1 MTTIF
6 FLVRHAA
13 HDNVDDFLAGRS
25 GGIVLGESGLSQA
38 ARLGQRL
45 RRERFDAIHASPRER
60 TQETAIAIA
69 GAYGLTEIHANPALD
84 EIDFGEWSGRAFE
97 ELASDP
103 DWQRWNEDRS
113 RARAPGGE
121 TMIEVQARVM
131 SCIEALAK
139 QHRGGAVV
147 LVSHADVIKAA
158 VCHFL
163 GLPVQGCFRFDI
175 APASIT
181 TIVTGDWGG
190 KVLGLN
196 EIVA

>member
-1 MTTIF
+1 MTTTF
-6 FLVRHAA
+6 FMVRHAA
-13 HDNVDDFLAGRS
+13 QDNVDGILAGRS
-25 GGIVLGESGLSQA
+25 SGVVLGESGLAQA

-60 TQETAIAIA
+60 TRETAIAIA
-69 GAYGLTEIHANPALD
+69 GAYGLREIHANPALD

-103 DWQRWNEDRS
+103 DWRQWNEDRA

-121 TMIEVQARVM
+121 TMIEVQARVV
-131 SCIEALAK
+131 SCMESLAK
-139 QHRGGAVV
+139 QHRGGALV
-147 LVSHADVIKAA
+147 LVSHADVIKAT
-158 VCHFL
+158 VCHYL
-163 GLPVQGCFRFDI
+163 GLPVEGCFRFDI
-175 APASIT
+175 APASVT

-196 EIVA
+196 EIAA